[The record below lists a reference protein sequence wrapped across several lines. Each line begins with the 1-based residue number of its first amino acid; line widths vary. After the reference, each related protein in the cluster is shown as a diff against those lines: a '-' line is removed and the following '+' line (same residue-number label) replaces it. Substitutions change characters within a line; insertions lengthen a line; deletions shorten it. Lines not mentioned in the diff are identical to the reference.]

1 MIEICDLRKGKAVYM
16 VIRQKKS
23 PEETNM
29 FKTIIAAVLIILA
42 AGTAVCDMKEI
53 KTHISDTISSMSHLS
68 NTEYQQIFDLA
79 MADVTGGDY
88 TAAQMVEKQITDG
101 TDYRFIAEST
111 DVYPG
116 AAPKTIEVTV
126 HESPEDI
133 VSISDITEL

>member
-1 MIEICDLRKGKAVYM
+1 
-16 VIRQKKS
+16 
-23 PEETNM
+23 M
-29 FKTIIAAVLIILA
+29 FKTVIAAVLIILA
-42 AGTAVCDMKEI
+42 AGTAVYDMKKI

-111 DVYPG
+111 AVYPG

-126 HESPEDI
+126 HKSPEGI